1 MIKIAGAG
9 PGNPKLLTLEVK
21 ELIKNSSTVIAF
33 GRIKDS
39 LKSIR
44 NDILKVSRVDELIE
58 LLDNSSGDILVLAS
72 GDPNFFGVVDLL
84 KRKGVEISEV
94 YPGISSMQY
103 FFSKIQKSYSHI
115 ETLSVHGRDLDFSK
129 LDKYKPYGFLI
140 DEKNNGNYISSSLW
154 ELGIRGDIY
163 FGYNLSYDDELII
176 KKTIGEKIDEPSSL
190 GVVLVVPYVD

>member
-58 LLDNSSGDILVLAS
+58 LLNNSSGDILVLAS

>member
-39 LKSIR
+39 LRSIR
-44 NDILKVSRVDELIE
+44 NDILRVSRVDELIE
-58 LLDNSSGDILVLAS
+58 LLNNSSGDILVLAS

-176 KKTIGEKIDEPSSL
+176 KKNIGEEIDEPSSL

>member
-58 LLDNSSGDILVLAS
+58 LLNNSSGDILVLAS

-154 ELGIRGDIY
+154 ELGIKGDIY